1 MISEREAERLE
12 GWIARAV
19 ARGARLLAGGPRR
32 GALMPAHLL
41 EGVPED
47 EPLACEEAF
56 GPVALLAPF
65 GRFEEA
71 LAAVN
76 RSRYGLQAGVFTAR
90 LDHALAAWDR
100 LEVGAVVVGDVP
112 STRLDAMPYGGVKD
126 SGLGREGP
134 RHAIAEYTEPRL
146 LLIRG

>member
-1 MISEREAERLE
+1 M
-12 GWIARAV
+12 

-100 LEVGAVVVGDVP
+100 L
-112 STRLDAMPYGGVKD
+112 
-126 SGLGREGP
+126 
-134 RHAIAEYTEPRL
+134 
-146 LLIRG
+146 